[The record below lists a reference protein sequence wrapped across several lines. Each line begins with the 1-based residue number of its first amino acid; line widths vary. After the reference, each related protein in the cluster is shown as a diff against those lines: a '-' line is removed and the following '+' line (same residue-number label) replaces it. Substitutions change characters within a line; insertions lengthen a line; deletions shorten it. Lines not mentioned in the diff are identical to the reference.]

1 MGVVAIWHILIE
13 RLFGPKHTFS
23 PGKTNACGT
32 KIPGEQLGRRAGARG
47 AHSIF
52 GSMKTSAFLMNTQS
66 RFASVIHD
74 SVQGPL
80 RLGRYS

>member
-32 KIPGEQLGRRAGARG
+32 KIPGEQTGGG
-47 AHSIF
+47 EGFIGQ
-52 GSMKTSAFLMNTQS
+52 GSPLHFLDQ
-66 RFASVIHD
+66 
-74 SVQGPL
+74 
-80 RLGRYS
+80 